1 MQRVLGEEILRK
13 AIHGEIQ
20 AMEFYSK
27 VSKIIIN
34 KKSKSLM
41 QNLAN
46 EEEKHKNILQKRYN
60 FLYKKD
66 FEEIP
71 DFIFDKNLNTKNLGL
86 NSKSDALQILSSAIE
101 AETHAVEF
109 YSELLNQTDS
119 HEDIELLKSLIKF
132 EETHK
137 IKLQDE
143 YKSMNKNFTWQIP

>member
-1 MQRVLGEEILRK
+1 MKRK
-13 AIHGEIQ
+13 NTKIYFKKDTI
-20 AMEFYSK
+20 FYT
-27 VSKIIIN
+27 
-34 KKSKSLM
+34 
-41 QNLAN
+41 
-46 EEEKHKNILQKRYN
+46 
-60 FLYKKD
+60 KD

-132 EETHK
+132 EEGHK